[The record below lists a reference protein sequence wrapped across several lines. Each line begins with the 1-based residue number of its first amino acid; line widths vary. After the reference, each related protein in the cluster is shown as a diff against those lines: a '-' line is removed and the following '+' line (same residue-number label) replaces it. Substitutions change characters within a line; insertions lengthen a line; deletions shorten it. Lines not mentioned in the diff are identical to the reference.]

1 MRTTLFATAML
12 VCITNAQDIAVDIE
26 DVNEIQRTPSEN
38 VFRKMT
44 AFRGFWS
51 GFNKGLYKKNHY
63 AMTSE
68 CMNDQTIQNSMDI
81 AEYLFAPSND
91 EEETEEGALKQEQE
105 NNGDL
110 FSIMGKAANVFSNLN
125 ACNFRQPYRDIGEF
139 CHSEDDEVEQVVKKL
154 KASTKKDIEIDD
166 IEVEENNLCTMGDM
180 LDNITKNMF
189 ALMGKFSSFAEL
201 MKEFP
206 AESDDELKMQTLE
219 MGEDFGTFMKT
230 ALNFT
235 Q

>member
-1 MRTTLFATAML
+1 
-12 VCITNAQDIAVDIE
+12 
-26 DVNEIQRTPSEN
+26 
-38 VFRKMT
+38 MT

-51 GFNKGLYKKNHY
+51 GFNKGLYKKNHT
-63 AMTSE
+63 AMTAE
-68 CMNDQTIQNSMDI
+68 CMNDETIQNSMDI
-81 AEYLFAPSND
+81 ADYLFSSSD
-91 EEETEEGALKQEQE
+91 EETEAEEGALKQEQE
-105 NNGDL
+105 NNGDM

-139 CHSEDDEVEQVVKKL
+139 CGSDDDVEQEAMTLKSSKKVKDL
-154 KASTKKDIEIDD
+154 EIDD
-166 IEVEENNLCTMGDM
+166 IEIDENSLCTMGDM
-180 LDNITKNMF
+180 MDNVTKNMF

-201 MKEFP
+201 MKVFP
-206 AESDDELKMQTLE
+206 AESDDELKQQTLE

>member
-1 MRTTLFATAML
+1 
-12 VCITNAQDIAVDIE
+12 
-26 DVNEIQRTPSEN
+26 
-38 VFRKMT
+38 MT

-51 GFNKGLYKKNHY
+51 GFNKGLYKKNHT
-63 AMTSE
+63 AMTAE
-68 CMNDQTIQNSMDI
+68 CMNDETIQNSMDI
-81 AEYLFAPSND
+81 ADYLFSSSD
-91 EEETEEGALKQEQE
+91 EETEAEEGALKQEQE
-105 NNGDL
+105 NNGDM

-139 CHSEDDEVEQVVKKL
+139 CGSDDDVEQEAMTLKSSKKVKDL
-154 KASTKKDIEIDD
+154 EIDD
-166 IEVEENNLCTMGDM
+166 IEIEENSLCTMGDM
-180 LDNITKNMF
+180 MDNVTKNMF

-201 MKEFP
+201 MKVFP
-206 AESDDELKMQTLE
+206 AESDDELKQQTLE